1 MKYFY
6 LKVVLIVMLFAS
18 YAGFSKIMALTEF
31 FPESKNQNAKAFRQL
46 QLLAKEGDRESQN
59 KLGWMYDQGLGTT
72 EDPKMAAKWYLE
84 SANQG
89 LKQAQV
95 NIGVM
100 YELGRGVSQSP
111 IEAEKWYS
119 KSENSKLFE

>member
-59 KLGWMYDQGLGTT
+59 KLGWMYDQGLGTL
-72 EDPKMAAKWYLE
+72 EDPKVAVKWYLK
-84 SANQG
+84 SADQG
-89 LKQAQV
+89 FKQAQI

-100 YELGRGVSQSP
+100 YEMGRGVTQNLV
-111 IEAEKWYS
+111 EAKKWYS
-119 KSENSKLFE
+119 KANS